1 MYDFLN
7 KISLFFSDPVLQLT
21 NSSIAFPLIGA
32 LLLGILGSL
41 APCQITGNFTSIAYF
56 GNKAVGKKA
65 PWVEI
70 SLFILGKLLV
80 YSLFGVLIWLLGREF
95 QSTLTTYFAYFRKS
109 IGFLNIIV
117 GLFLLGYLK
126 FIWISHLFKWRGF
139 RNSNGK
145 LGALLLGISYSIA
158 FCPTMFVLFFVQL
171 MPLVLSNTYGFAL
184 TPIFGIGTALPL
196 IITLLLIWSF
206 GAEGYL
212 IKKRKKFGNTVQKCA
227 GAVIIIIGLL
237 DIVTYW

>member
-7 KISLFFSDPVLQLT
+7 KISQFFSEPILQLT
-21 NSSIAFPLIGA
+21 NSSMAVPVIGA
-32 LLLGILGSL
+32 FLLGILGSF

-56 GNKAVGKKA
+56 GNKAVGKHI

-70 SLFILGKLLV
+70 SLFILGKLMV
-80 YSLFGVLIWLLGREF
+80 YSVIGILIWLLGREF

-126 FIWISHLFKWRGF
+126 LIWVSRFFTWRGF
-139 RNSNGK
+139 QHSEGK
-145 LGALLLGISYSIA
+145 LGALLLGISYSVA

-171 MPLVLSNTYGFAL
+171 MPLVLSTTYGFAL

-196 IITLLLIWSF
+196 LIILLLIWSF
-206 GAEGYL
+206 GAEGSL
-212 IKKRKKFGNTVQKCA
+212 IKKGKKFGHTVQKCA
-227 GAVIIIIGLL
+227 GVVIIIIGLL